1 MSDYDQHS
9 LDRLEPAYLASYG
22 LREAPFSE
30 VHDDRFLYLEPER
43 AQRLNM
49 LQHMVQYSDLL
60 LMMTGERG
68 SGKSAL
74 LQRLLQSLSEQ
85 WQVCQVYA
93 NTMMDAE
100 QLLFQIARGFAVEN
114 LPQTSSQLQE
124 QLYQRLASLHE
135 RDKVPLLIVDDAHE
149 LPQDALEMLF
159 QLADVETSGG
169 KLVRIILFCE
179 PQIETMLDS
188 PSIASLR
195 DRITHRLEMPVLNE
209 SETAEYIKHRMA
221 VSGFDG
227 TSPFTPKMIKKIFK
241 ASHGLPAK
249 INVLAHESL
258 EEGDIAIVEND
269 EDSLEP
275 QERRITP
282 LHMLL
287 GGVVVI
293 VVALVLVFQDDI
305 NRLFEGQVDH
315 ELLEANMP
323 KAEPELMAEAEPI
336 IEPTTPVTE
345 PKAVKPL
352 KEKLIALKP
361 DAMALDAL
369 EEVPVNEQ
377 ENDQAVF
384 AGTTESSATETA
396 AKTTNT
402 GPAEQAPDL
411 LATPVVATSTLEISG
426 VEPQPIIGSHKRQ
439 TVSILGNGFNKDSKV
454 RLEWSGNKKVLSR
467 AQVILE
473 DPSRLNLLITT
484 GIKADDW
491 KVVVLNGKQASN
503 TYTFN
508 VLPPPRNTHSVTD
521 GQKWINRQPADH
533 FTLQL
538 LSVYQFN
545 AIEKY
550 IRQHNLDG
558 DDIAIIRTF
567 AKGQHRYVLT
577 KGVYA
582 SRDAAQAGVQTL
594 PSAVQKAKPWIRAFK
609 DLRSQ
614 IKTAKTTAAKSTTT
628 VAAPRSAISL
638 LQTSKVPTGVADQT
652 AWLWSQDPRHFTL
665 QLFGTYQAD
674 SARHFI
680 QQHKLSGKAVM
691 FKTLRE
697 GRDWYVLVYGS
708 YTDRSKAKQAIRGL
722 PKSLASSSPWVR
734 SFASVHE
741 VLHGPGQ

>member
-9 LDRLEPAYLASYG
+9 LDRLEPSYLASYG

-30 VHDDRFLYLEPER
+30 AHDDRFLYLEPER

-74 LQRLLQSLSEQ
+74 LQRLLNSLSEQ

-100 QLLFQIARGFAVEN
+100 QLLFQIARSFAVEN
-114 LPQTSSQLQE
+114 LPQTSSDLQE

-188 PSIASLR
+188 PSISSLR
-195 DRITHRLEMPVLNE
+195 DRITHRLEMPGLSE
-209 SETAEYIKHRMA
+209 EETAEYIKHRMA

-227 TSPFTPKMIKKIFK
+227 TSPFTPKMIKKIHK
-241 ASHGLPAK
+241 SAHGLPAK

-258 EEGDIAIVEND
+258 EEGDIVVAEIDDVIH
-269 EDSLEP
+269 EP
-275 QERRITP
+275 KERRITP

-293 VVALVLVFQDDI
+293 LVAVVLVYQDDI

-323 KAEPELMAEAEPI
+323 KSAPELMADPEPVAEV
-336 IEPTTPVTE
+336 EKPVTE
-345 PKAVKPL
+345 PVVTTPL
-352 KEKLIALKP
+352 KEKIIALKP
-361 DAMALDAL
+361 DTMAMDAI
-369 EEVPVNEQ
+369 EEIPVKAQ

-384 AGTTESSATETA
+384 AGTSETNTTEVTATENNTEHA
-396 AKTTNT
+396 A
-402 GPAEQAPDL
+402 QAPDL
-411 LATPVVATSTLEISG
+411 LVTPVEATSILEIGG
-426 VEPQPIIGSHKRQ
+426 VEPQPIIGSRKRQ
-439 TVSILGNGFNKDSKV
+439 TISIIGNGFNKDSKV
-454 RLEWSGNKKVLSR
+454 RVEWSGHKKVLSR
-467 AQVILE
+467 EQVILE
-473 DPSRLNLLITT
+473 DQSRLNILITT

-491 KVVVLNGKQASN
+491 KVVVINDKQESN

-538 LSVYQFN
+538 LSVYQLN

-550 IRQHNLDG
+550 IKQHNLDG

-567 AKGQHRYVLT
+567 VKGQHRYVLT
-577 KGVYA
+577 KGDYD
-582 SRDAAQAGVQTL
+582 SRDAAQAGVQIL
-594 PSAVQKAKPWIRAFK
+594 PAAVQKAKPWIRPFK
-609 DLRSQ
+609 DLRSK
-614 IKTAKTTAAKSTTT
+614 IKSVKTGTVKSTSVTS
-628 VAAPRSAISL
+628 APRSAISL
-638 LQTSKVPTGVADQT
+638 LQTSKVPTGSADQT
-652 AWLWSQDPRHFTL
+652 AWLWGQDPRHFTL
-665 QLFGTYQAD
+665 QLFGTHQRD
-674 SARHFI
+674 SVKAFI
-680 QQHKLSGKAVM
+680 RQHRLAGKAAM
-691 FKTLRE
+691 FKAQRN

-708 YTDRSKAKQAIRGL
+708 YADRSKAKQAIGSL
-722 PKSLASSSPWVR
+722 PKSLSSSAPWVR
-734 SFASVHE
+734 SFASIHA
-741 VLHGPGQ
+741 VLHGTGQ